1 MLCPE
6 ALNVAAYIGDNLP
19 TSWALQGATQTSLH
33 NRWLPTWSGTTVCMP
48 PKAQFD
54 QKRRSRADTHELT
67 AIAFV
72 AFGLV
77 GCPASASMRHRG
89 STAARAHASEGA
101 GVWNLVRAGTA
112 RSRRTAF
119 GRRGCVAG
127 SCRLPAAREPAAP
140 SRHIRPAGT
149 QIKQDPT
156 RTTTATQSGLSAACF
171 AWPARNGMYI
181 GDAYC
186 HCAASPYQF
195 VCP

>member
-1 MLCPE
+1 MTFLLFKNGLMPPVLCPE

-48 PKAQFD
+48 HKAQFD

-67 AIAFV
+67 AIALWHS
-72 AFGLV
+72 AWWG

-119 GRRGCVAG
+119 GRRGCVWLVRAG
-127 SCRLPAAREPAAP
+127 FPPPASRQPRADTFDQPEP
-140 SRHIRPAGT
+140 
-149 QIKQDPT
+149 K
-156 RTTTATQSGLSAACF
+156 
-171 AWPARNGMYI
+171 
-181 GDAYC
+181 
-186 HCAASPYQF
+186 
-195 VCP
+195 